1 MDELEKKEFMESMGF
16 RVKNRR
22 EELNLS
28 QEELALRLN
37 YKNKASISRIE
48 SGQNEIP
55 QSKMRA
61 FASALDTSIE
71 YLMGWDAKPQLRLK
85 NTFLSEEEQEI
96 IRCYREADERDK
108 NTIRLILGRYKE
120 DTALSVG

>member
-1 MDELEKKEFMESMGF
+1 MDVLEKKEFMESMGW

-22 EELNLS
+22 EELKMS

-48 SGQNEIP
+48 SGLNEIP

>member
-1 MDELEKKEFMESMGF
+1 MDVLEKKEFMESMGW

-22 EELNLS
+22 EELKMS

-48 SGQNEIP
+48 SGLNEIP

-85 NTFLSEEEQEI
+85 NTFLSEDDFQTKGNFF
-96 IRCYREADERDK
+96 RRRTG
-108 NTIRLILGRYKE
+108 NNSL
-120 DTALSVG
+120 LS